1 MPSLVNDK
9 EVATTKEK
17 MDEISNVHNKLSPK
31 KKQSPKLA
39 PSSSPSRRRHPD
51 YSSPLFR
58 DEVVQQEMRYFD
70 EVLRGADNKVGG
82 FGYNLPAYK
91 PTFGKR
97 VEEGSKQN
105 NSSQK
110 QRQSSS
116 PYRSNTSSL
125 PASHQHQQRPK
136 KRHVRSRNMRQQT
149 NRKLL
154 LKAKVYSRRIM
165 RKLSGIGRTCSQ
177 KWGVVTNAIHQKI
190 LLSIASMNSLLENN
204 GASGRDCR
212 QRSSFGE
219 AVARSQHQRESSTSN
234 HNAVHTNNVNS
245 SSSRGGLPR
254 VPPQLFMDTTTWF
267 KNRTESIS
275 SKAIAKAKDSIRNR
289 KVSFLV

>member
-9 EVATTKEK
+9 VAAPSKGKVE
-17 MDEISNVHNKLSPK
+17 EISNVENNLSPK

-39 PSSSPSRRRHPD
+39 PSTSSRRRQQD

-70 EVLRGADNKVGG
+70 QVLRGAENKVGG
-82 FGYNLPAYK
+82 CGYNLPAYK
-91 PTFGKR
+91 PSFGGR
-97 VEEGSKQN
+97 VEEGSKHN
-105 NSSQK
+105 MSSQK

-125 PASHQHQQRPK
+125 RTSKQQLLRST
-136 KRHVRSRNMRQQT
+136 KRHVRSRNIRQQT

-154 LKAKVYSRRIM
+154 LKAKVSSRRIM
-165 RKLSGIGRTCSQ
+165 RKLSNIGQTCSQ
-177 KWGVVTNAIHQKI
+177 KWGMVTNAIHQKI

-204 GASGRDCR
+204 GASSREWQQTR
-212 QRSSFGE
+212 SFGQV
-219 AVARSQHQRESSTSN
+219 VARSKHQMGSSSIPNAAQTNRSN
-234 HNAVHTNNVNS
+234 
-245 SSSRGGLPR
+245 SSSRGALPR
-254 VPPQLFMDTTTWF
+254 VQQQLFTDTTTWF

-275 SKAIAKAKDSIRNR
+275 SKAIAKARDSVRNR
-289 KVSFLV
+289 KVSFIV